1 MRHIGY
7 LTAFS
12 VWNVMNDIDW
22 VRVQTW
28 YDVLRTFHAFLF
40 NFLLFLSSI
49 SHYQDFTFL

>member
-22 VRVQTW
+22 VRVQT
-28 YDVLRTFHAFLF
+28 
-40 NFLLFLSSI
+40 
-49 SHYQDFTFL
+49 